1 MKVAAIQMVS
11 STRLADN
18 LDRAGELI
26 AEAARGGAEL
36 AVLPEYFCLLGQRDT
51 DKLAI
56 REPFGCAVRSS
67 GFCRGWHAIMACGSS
82 AAPCR

>member
-56 REPFGCAVRSS
+56 QEPFGLGRSS

-82 AAPCR
+82 AEPCR